1 MEEDRKKSIGR
12 NLQRL
17 RKEAGFKSAKAFAE
31 KAGIN
36 PGTYT
41 SYEQGERSFT
51 YETAWDMADAL
62 DVSLDELGGRDFP
75 GEGFA
80 ATAEE
85 RGLVDS
91 YRRMDEEDKPGFM
104 STARALAYAGE
115 AKKEGKGADVA
126 LAGDDVRERV

>member
-1 MEEDRKKSIGR
+1 M
-12 NLQRL
+12 NLKMKQIRVGLGLGQKEVAARL
-17 RKEAGFKSAKAFAE
+17 NMPVRRYG
-31 KAGIN
+31 
-36 PGTYT
+36 
-41 SYEQGERSFT
+41 SYERGERTLS
-51 YETAWDMADAL
+51 L
-62 DVSLDELGGRDFP
+62 DVAYRIADVFGCTLDELAGRDFP
-75 GEGFA
+75 AENFS
-80 ATAEE
+80 ATSEE